1 MKGRAMKIRGAVL
14 EEMGRERPY
23 ERSEPLAIVELDL
36 TGPGAT
42 ELLVRMDAAG
52 VCHSDLSVVEGNRPR
67 PVPMLLGHEACG
79 TVIEIGSD
87 VTGFNIGDQVVMSFL
102 PRCGECK
109 ACQTDGKLPCSVGS
123 KANNDGVMMSG
134 EIALERNG
142 EKVYHHLGVSAFAT
156 HAVVDY
162 RSAVVVDREVPPEI
176 AAVLGCAVLTGG
188 GAVLNAAK
196 PSPEDTVM
204 VVGLGGVGMAALIT
218 ALAQDVQEVI
228 AVDALQSKLERAKE
242 LGAHRVYTPQEV
254 AEQGIT
260 ADRVIEAAG
269 HVKAFET
276 AYNAMGFGGM
286 LVTVGLPP
294 AHAKSEIAPLNLT
307 AGARTVVGSYLG
319 SAVPSRD
326 IPEYAK
332 LYLEGKLPVAELIS
346 SIIRF
351 EDINMAMDE
360 LADGNAVRQVILFDS
375 EGE

>member
-1 MKGRAMKIRGAVL
+1 MKIRGAVL
-14 EEMGRERPY
+14 EEMGKERPY
-23 ERSEPLAIVELDL
+23 KNSEPLKINELEL
-36 TGPGAT
+36 KGPGPT
-42 ELLVRMDAAG
+42 ELLVKMTAAG

-67 PVPMLLGHEACG
+67 PMPMLLGHEACG
-79 TVIEIGSD
+79 TVMEIGPEVD
-87 VTGFNIGDQVVMSFL
+87 GFDIGDQVVMSFL

-123 KANNDGVMMSG
+123 QVNNDGVMMSG
-134 EIALERNG
+134 EIHIERNG

-188 GAVLNAAK
+188 GAVLNAAQ
-196 PSPEDTVM
+196 PGPEDTIM
-204 VVGLGGVGMAALIT
+204 VVGLGGVGTAALIT
-218 ALAQDVQEVI
+218 ALAQDVKEVI
-228 AVDALQSKLERAKE
+228 AVDAIPSKLEKAKE
-242 LGAHRVYTPQEV
+242 LGAQRAYTPQEA

-269 HVKAFET
+269 NARAFET
-276 AYNAMGFGGM
+276 AYNAIGFGGTM
-286 LVTVGLPP
+286 VTVGLPP

-307 AGARTVVGSYLG
+307 AAARTVVGSYLG

-326 IPEYAK
+326 IPEYAR

-351 EDINMAMDE
+351 DDINVAMDE
-360 LADGNAVRQVILFDS
+360 LADGNAIRQVIVFD
-375 EGE
+375 EQGE

>member
-1 MKGRAMKIRGAVL
+1 MKIRGAVL
-14 EEMGRERPY
+14 EKMGMERPY
-23 ERSEPLAIVELDL
+23 ARSEPLKITELEL
-36 TGPGAT
+36 AGPGPT

-79 TVIEIGSD
+79 TVMEVGSD
-87 VTGFNIGDQVVMSFL
+87 VEGFSVGDQVVMSFL
-102 PRCGECK
+102 PRCGECE

-123 KANNDGVMMSG
+123 KANNDGVMLSG
-134 EIALERNG
+134 EIHLEREG
-142 EKVYHHLGVSAFAT
+142 DKVYHHLGVSAFAT

-162 RSAVVVDREVPPEI
+162 RSAVVVDRQVPPEI

-196 PSPEDTVM
+196 PAPHHTVM

-218 ALAQDVQEVI
+218 ALANDVKEVI
-228 AVDALQSKLERAKE
+228 AVDALPSKLEQAKK
-242 LGAHRVYTPQEV
+242 LGAHRTYTPQEV

-269 HVKAFET
+269 NVKAFET
-276 AYNAMGFGGM
+276 AYNAIGFGGM

-294 AHAKSEIAPLNLT
+294 AGATSEIAPLNLT
-307 AGARTVVGSYLG
+307 AAARTVVGSYLG

-326 IPEYAK
+326 IPTYAQ
-332 LYLEGKLPVAELIS
+332 LYLEDKLPVAELIS

-351 EDINMAMDE
+351 DDINHAMDE
-360 LADGNAVRQVILFDS
+360 LADGNAIRQVIIFDRQ
-375 EGE
+375 GE